1 MRFAWLA
8 RKLDTGP
15 ALAPPQQPRVF
26 ALEAPPPTAF
36 LVGHKPF
43 MVVDDEQGVAFGLVD
58 LKRVDGEVVID
69 TFTYISPP
77 DADVTD
83 RFPPPARF
91 RKYRIQGPRVLLIDR
106 NEQIEARIELIPW
119 RVTSANGDPNA

>member
-1 MRFAWLA
+1 
-8 RKLDTGP
+8 
-15 ALAPPQQPRVF
+15 
-26 ALEAPPPTAF
+26 
-36 LVGHKPF
+36 